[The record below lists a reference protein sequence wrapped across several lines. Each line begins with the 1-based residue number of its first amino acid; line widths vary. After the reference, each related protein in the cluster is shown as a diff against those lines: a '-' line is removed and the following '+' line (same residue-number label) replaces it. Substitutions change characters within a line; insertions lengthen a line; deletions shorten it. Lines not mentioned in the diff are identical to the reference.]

1 VEPFNGRLRDYSLN
15 IELFTTKQ
23 EARLLP
29 EQHRI
34 EYNTFM
40 PHSALQGRTPLET
53 LQQWRA
59 ARLPNS
65 SQKIW
70 TSTGGHISRLK
81 RRYSVQAVGF
91 ASLLAW
97 VAPANVYKL
106 VRFPRRLVHRCCP
119 PSFSCFPQSACKPFP
134 LQRLD
139 VAIKLDESPL
149 VSVGDQ
155 LSLNRDGVSHEA
167 APLCFGVDALSQCWA
182 FPC

>member
-1 VEPFNGRLRDYSLN
+1 VEPFNGRLRDYPLT

-29 EQHRI
+29 EQHRT

-40 PHSALQGRTPLET
+40 PHSALQGRMPLET

-65 SQKIW
+65 SQKNW

-81 RRYSVQAVGF
+81 RRYSVQAAGF
-91 ASLLAW
+91 ASLLVW
-97 VAPANVYKL
+97 VAAANVYKL
-106 VRFPRRLVHRCCP
+106 VRFPRRLVHRCGP
-119 PSFSCFPQSACKPFP
+119 PSFSCFPQSAGKPFS

-139 VAIKLDESPL
+139 AANRLDESPL
-149 VSVGDQ
+149 VLIGDQ
-155 LSLNRDGVSHEA
+155 LSLIRDGVS
-167 APLCFGVDALSQCWA
+167 S
-182 FPC
+182 